1 MDTDTKLVIGIGTLA
16 VLAVLGYLVVKVNAK
31 PVAVAPVTPA
41 APTPRVPQ
49 EIIYMSAGSRPQQLG
64 PATPIDW
71 TTFLTPNSTYV
82 QPNRVIIGDNP

>member
-16 VLAVLGYLVVKVNAK
+16 VLAVLGYLVVKVNDK
-31 PVAVAPVTPA
+31 PVVVAP
-41 APTPRVPQ
+41 APTAPAPRAPQ
-49 EIIYMSAGSRPQQLG
+49 EIIYMPAGSRPQQMG

-82 QPNRVIIGDNP
+82 QPNRVIMGDNP